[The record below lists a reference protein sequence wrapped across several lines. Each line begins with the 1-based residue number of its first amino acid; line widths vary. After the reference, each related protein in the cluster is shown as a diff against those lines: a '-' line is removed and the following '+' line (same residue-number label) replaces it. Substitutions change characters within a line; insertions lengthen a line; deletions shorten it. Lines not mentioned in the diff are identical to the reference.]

1 MKNNKFLIPLKKQN
15 SSPTPIKPTSGHLP
29 GKQRGALCPAGGVQC
44 FCDRGWASMVQ
55 RTTKPKTQQR
65 LLKLPF
71 KTSALGPTR
80 GHGWICG
87 LQRKMQRLPLIC
99 MLNAHQ
105 TSIKHHVFCL
115 IAYLQNSR
123 EGLKSIEKSKPGT
136 EDRAESGDILIG

>member
-1 MKNNKFLIPLKKQN
+1 M
-15 SSPTPIKPTSGHLP
+15 SGHLP
-29 GKQRGALCPAGGVQC
+29 GKQLGALCPLVMSDASVTGAG
-44 FCDRGWASMVQ
+44 FLWF
-55 RTTKPKTQQR
+55 RTTEQKTQQQ

-71 KTSALGPTR
+71 KTSALGPTT
-80 GHGWICG
+80 GPGWICG

-105 TSIKHHVFCL
+105 ISIKHQVFCL

-136 EDRAESGDILIG
+136 EETAEGGDILTG